1 MLTVRLK
8 HKFWNRV
15 GDASLMGMYAKA
27 MLANPE
33 ADPSVFVLEIEQTS
47 YGYRERNRGPAEM
60 IVPEFMPM
68 CLIKDILSMT
78 KKHNIDIQIKV
89 IEIDEEPEID

>member
-8 HKFWNRV
+8 HKFWTVV
-15 GDASLMGMYAKA
+15 GDCSLMGMYAKA
-27 MLANPE
+27 MLANPD

-47 YGYRERNRGPAEM
+47 MNYRRRNNGPALM
-60 IVPEFMPM
+60 IVPEFVPM
-68 CLIKDILSMT
+68 CLIKDVLSMT
-78 KKHNIDIQIKV
+78 KDHNINVQIKV